1 MVEIYIEKKRERRI
15 RDFLRMVDRAYEVN
29 RRWFPAPS
37 SRNCYPPLDTWEDV
51 FRARH
56 AAARRTANHLKYC
69 SKGAHGCGTGRR
81 HWGDR
86 TLQEYRLALAAVEQ
100 LTEQQRLDD
109 APGPRR
115 ARRRGYWV

>member
-1 MVEIYIEKKRERRI
+1 MEIYIEKKRERRI
-15 RDFLRMVDRAYEVN
+15 RDFLRMVVRAYEVN

-56 AAARRTANHLKYC
+56 VAARRTANHLKVC
-69 SKGAHGCGTGRR
+69 SKGAHGCGNGRR
-81 HWGDR
+81 HWGGR

-100 LTEQQRLDD
+100 LIEQQRLDD

-115 ARRRGYWV
+115 VRRRGYWV